1 MWRTLEITTDNY
13 LYCKPIYIQR
23 YLWLAK
29 YVPVME
35 GLFFKGH
42 FFIAAFCC
50 DVVQSREFSRS
61 STNSI
66 EKGRITNAL
75 SVLSQFFSRVEK
87 CSSTKLSSFK
97 TQSEDKPRTNFYRP
111 FSLFL
116 FNNVNLLPFFKR
128 VLPFPFSSFLLF
140 SRVLLHMP
148 LFSSQRYRTSF
159 TGTFTMP
166 DA

>member
-1 MWRTLEITTDNY
+1 MVGEICASNG
-13 LYCKPIYIQR
+13 R
-23 YLWLAK
+23 AF
-29 YVPVME
+29 
-35 GLFFKGH
+35 FFKGH

-50 DVVQSREFSRS
+50 DIVQSREFSRS

-111 FSLFL
+111 FSLFFSL

-128 VLPFPFSSFLLF
+128 ACPFLFLRFYSSLVFYYTCL
-140 SRVLLHMP
+140 

-159 TGTFTMP
+159 TGRFTMP
-166 DA
+166 DT